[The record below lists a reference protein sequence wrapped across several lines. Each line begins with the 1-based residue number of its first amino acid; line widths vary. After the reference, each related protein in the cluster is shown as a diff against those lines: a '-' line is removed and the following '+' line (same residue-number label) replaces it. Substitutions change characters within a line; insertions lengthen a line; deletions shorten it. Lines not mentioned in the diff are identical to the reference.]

1 MPILRRCVMSKKSTT
16 TKRKVEVKKRAFI
29 NGIYFSLV
37 LVLFLFVVDA
47 YAYIDLGTGSYM
59 LQLMIGS
66 LLGAAYV
73 LKVYWRKVL
82 GFFRNLFLK
91 SQKEKN

>member
-1 MPILRRCVMSKKSTT
+1 MSKTSTII
-16 TKRKVEVKKRAFI
+16 KNRFKVIKRAYSNTIF
-29 NGIYFSLV
+29 YSLV
-37 LVLFLFVVDA
+37 LVLFLFPVDA

>member
-1 MPILRRCVMSKKSTT
+1 MSKKSII
-16 TKRKVEVKKRAFI
+16 TKRKVEVKKRACT
-29 NGIYFSLV
+29 NAIYLSLV
-37 LVLFLFVVDA
+37 LVLFLFPVNV

-66 LLGAAYV
+66 FLGAAYV